1 MLAKPEPMVLHRP
14 HQHGGIGLHSVKY
27 KAMAGFITTFLQT
40 ASNASFQQNLL
51 HSMLFRKY
59 VLDEDVP
66 SAPNPPPP
74 YFTQD
79 LFNVIRKV
87 KDESPLNI
95 IALTEKDWSR
105 LLTEDFI
112 TMTTDRETGES
123 YFTPSRAELDSPT
136 TDWSLSWAA
145 CRQTVISPQLASFL
159 WRMMHNLLPTQ
170 AKLHRM
176 GTVQSSQCKMQGC
189 TQAGTLAHELLICS
203 KNDGVGH
210 KLLHCLQQYV
220 PGLHAE
226 AALRLEH
233 GQVEEDTSLPLTLL
247 SAIIL
252 STIWKERESKTPI
265 RSYKIRA
272 ELEQYI
278 TLLRT
283 SRLANTVA
291 ILNDMLHL
299 MFD

>member
-1 MLAKPEPMVLHRP
+1 
-14 HQHGGIGLHSVKY
+14 
-27 KAMAGFITTFLQT
+27 
-40 ASNASFQQNLL
+40 
-51 HSMLFRKY
+51 
-59 VLDEDVP
+59 
-66 SAPNPPPP
+66 
-74 YFTQD
+74 
-79 LFNVIRKV
+79 
-87 KDESPLNI
+87 
-95 IALTEKDWSR
+95 
-105 LLTEDFI
+105 
-112 TMTTDRETGES
+112 
-123 YFTPSRAELDSPT
+123 
-136 TDWSLSWAA
+136 
-145 CRQTVISPQLASFL
+145 
-159 WRMMHNLLPTQ
+159 
-170 AKLHRM
+170 
-176 GTVQSSQCKMQGC
+176 MQGC

-247 SAIIL
+247 FAIIL

-283 SRLANTVA
+283 SRHANIVA
-291 ILNDMLHL
+291 ILNYMLHL